1 MRLVSLLLTVTSLA
15 ASSAAPQQ
23 QTPRPEA
30 DCHEWHECRTM
41 ALDACARRDYERFHD
56 LAGRAVQTGPP
67 RDPQLLYLLARAQSL
82 SGRPDDAMVMLRR
95 IMQMGVATDAATSDD
110 FEAVRKQP
118 EWPAIKAEILVLV
131 ALTPPARL
139 AMSGGAPATALPLAR
154 PLLVSETALRLPATL
169 IAPMGLAY
177 DHVSGRFLLAD
188 RETRKLVSVDELSRH
203 MVDLVEAGSAGFFS
217 ITAFEID
224 PRRGDLW
231 VVSATDEATDH
242 DKATALHK
250 LQLVSGRPLDT
261 FTLPDQFGPTRFTDV
276 AISASGVVYV
286 LDAEGR
292 RIFRLRPRSRALTLA
307 CTLRLDQPASLA
319 PVNDRTVF
327 VAFAGGL
334 ARVDMTSGHAVMVQ
348 GPKNVPVSGLERI
361 RWDAGRLVATEGPPG
376 GISRVVTIR
385 LAGTPPRVTSV
396 DTLDTGGQAAYAT
409 ATALSGKDIYFL
421 TREPGRDGQDG
432 EFVVRR
438 TRVQ

>member
-1 MRLVSLLLTVTSLA
+1 
-15 ASSAAPQQ
+15 
-23 QTPRPEA
+23 
-30 DCHEWHECRTM
+30 M

-56 LAGRAVQTGPP
+56 LAWRAVQTGPP
-67 RDPQLLYLLARAQSL
+67 RDPQLLYLVARAQSL
-82 SGRPDDAMVMLRR
+82 SGRLDDAMAMLRR

-118 EWPAIKAEILVLV
+118 EWPAMKAEILLLV

-139 AMSGGAPATALPLAR
+139 PMSGAVLAAHSTPHPALNPALSTLHTAPAIALPLAR

-203 MVDLVEAGSAGFFS
+203 MVDLVEAGSAGFFG

-250 LQLVSGRPLDT
+250 LQLVSGRPLAT
-261 FTLPDQFGPTRFTDV
+261 FTWPDQFGPARFTDV

-286 LDAEGR
+286 LDAEGQ

-307 CTLRLDQPASLA
+307 CPLRLDQPASLA

-334 ARVDMTSGHAVMVQ
+334 ARVDMTSGRAVMVQ
-348 GPKNVPVSGLERI
+348 GPKNAPVSGLERI
-361 RWDAGRLVATEGPPG
+361 RWDAGRLVATERPPG
-376 GISRVVTIR
+376 GTSRVVTMR
-385 LAGTPPRVTSV
+385 LAGTPPRVISV
-396 DTLDTGGQAAYAT
+396 DTLDAGGPAAYAT